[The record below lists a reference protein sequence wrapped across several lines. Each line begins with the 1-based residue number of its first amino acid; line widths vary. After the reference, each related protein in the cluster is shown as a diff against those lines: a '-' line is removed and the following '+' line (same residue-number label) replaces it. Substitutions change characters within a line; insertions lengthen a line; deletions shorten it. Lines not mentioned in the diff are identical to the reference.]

1 MADDQTPDRPKR
13 RRRGTSRKETPVKAM
28 WKRIRVVITRSPLTT
43 AILARLLHAWLKLV
57 WNTNRLVPGSDDL
70 AARINGG
77 MRGIGA
83 AWHGQ
88 HLMFPCFMPGGRTGA
103 VMVSRSADAELNAQ
117 VLELAGITAVR
128 GSGGRTNDHRN
139 ADRGG
144 ARALIALKKLLD
156 EGKWVGMIA
165 DIPHGTP
172 RDAGLGIVTLAR
184 ISAMPIVPVAYHSSR
199 AKVLE
204 KTWDRTTINLP
215 FGRAALVIGDPVH
228 VPRDAGEAAM
238 EEARRALTVELDR
251 VTAKAK
257 ALVDGNA

>member
-1 MADDQTPDRPKR
+1 MADERPPDSLMQHPGGTP
-13 RRRGTSRKETPVKAM
+13 RKETAVKAL
-28 WKRIRVVITRSPLTT
+28 WKRFRVFITRSPLTT
-43 AILARLLHAWLKLV
+43 AILARLLHGWLKLV

-70 AARINGG
+70 AARIHGG
-77 MRGIGA
+77 LRGIGA

-128 GSGGRTNDHRN
+128 GSGGRANDHIHAN
-139 ADRGG
+139 RGG

-184 ISAMPIVPVAYHSSR
+184 ISAMPIIPVAYHTSR
-199 AKVLE
+199 AKVLD

-215 FGRAALVIGDPVH
+215 FGRAALVIGNPVH
-228 VPRDAGEAAM
+228 VPRSAGEEAM